1 MVAIGD
7 RAEIVMELSGLNP
20 FIRYACLHA
29 TYAVSAQRSVCYD
42 CRLFY
47 VLGGTGTLLVGES
60 SYSISRGTAIY
71 MPPATRYRFSFATP
85 DEVRIYVINFDLT
98 DEHSDT
104 AESLGTAKESGFDPS
119 RVMAS
124 PSFEVLSAPIILT
137 GTSAIEGLAASCVEL
152 FLGKTANYQY
162 RASAYLKLALIEMLN
177 ARRLERGEY
186 RLVDKIEE
194 IVRESYADPEL
205 SNLKVASELAY
216 HPYYLSRLMSRYTG
230 MTLHEYITS
239 YRLRMA
245 MNYLTT
251 TALSVGSVAELTG
264 FSSYTYFIKCFR
276 ERVGISP
283 LKYRK
288 RNALSPI

>member
-1 MVAIGD
+1 
-7 RAEIVMELSGLNP
+7 MELSGLNP

-29 TYAVSAQRSVCYD
+29 THAVSAEGSVCYD

-47 VLGGTGTLLVGES
+47 VLGGTGALLVGES
-60 SYSISRGTAIY
+60 SYPISRGSAVY
-71 MPPATRYRFSFATP
+71 LPPSTHYRFSFSTP

-98 DEHSDT
+98 DAHRDT
-104 AESLGTAKESGFDPS
+104 PESLGTAKESCFDPS
-119 RVMAS
+119 LVIAS
-124 PSFEVLSAPIILT
+124 PSVDGLSEPIVLSGAAT
-137 GTSAIEGLAASCVEL
+137 VEGLAASCVEL
-152 FLGKTANYQY
+152 FLGKTANYQHC
-162 RASAYLKLALIEMLN
+162 ASAYLKLALLEMLN

-186 RLVDKIEE
+186 RLVNKIEE
-194 IVRESYADPEL
+194 IVRKDYAAPEL
-205 SNLKVASELAY
+205 SNLKVAAELAY

-288 RNALSPI
+288 RYAASPI